1 MRYFTPA
8 PDLSCVRNFSNYGYY
23 TGSRAVNGK
32 AVADRL
38 ERVIN
43 DDALSRLRE
52 RSRTTAGEARI
63 DAPLNLVVKSIRND
77 KFERTLARLSPR

>member
-1 MRYFTPA
+1 
-8 PDLSCVRNFSNYGYY
+8 VRNFSNYGYY

-43 DDALSRLRE
+43 DDALSRLRGQ
-52 RSRTTAGEARI
+52 SRTISGEARI
-63 DAPLNLVVKSIRND
+63 SNRAIESC
-77 KFERTLARLSPR
+77 